1 MVQTIVEAL
10 RKSVLTGQLP
20 QGALLN
26 QVALAKEFGVSRIP
40 LREACRQLEA
50 EGLLVFEP
58 GRGAVVSPLSSGEIA
73 EVVDL
78 RTKIEPDLLA
88 NAIPRL
94 SEDDLERASD
104 ILDEFEAAL
113 ESGAVEKFGELNWRF
128 HSTLYAPSGRALAL
142 GILENLHRLNQR
154 YAGMQISLTKW
165 ETRAAREH
173 RAILAACR
181 RKDAAKAAQLL
192 TDHITSAGG
201 VLMAFLKDERNK
213 AVGPQE
219 SSTKRS

>member
-1 MVQTIVEAL
+1 MVQSIVEAL
-10 RKSVLTGQLP
+10 RKHVLSGQLAE
-20 QGALLN
+20 GTLLN

-58 GRGAVVSPLSSGEIA
+58 GRGAVVSSLSSGEIA

-78 RTKIEPDLLA
+78 RTKIEPDLLVK
-88 NAIPRL
+88 AIPRL
-94 SEDDLERASD
+94 SDDDLERASD
-104 ILDEFEAAL
+104 ILDEFEAVL
-113 ESGAVEKFGELNWRF
+113 ESGAVEKFGELNWRY
-128 HSTLYAPSGRALAL
+128 HSTLYAPSGRTLAL

-181 RKDAAKAAQLL
+181 RKDSAKASRLL
-192 TDHITSAGG
+192 RDHITSAGS
-201 VLMAFLKDERNK
+201 VLMTFLKNERSK
-213 AVGPQE
+213 DGGPQA
-219 SSTKRS
+219 SST